1 MKFIE
6 LATGITGTVGH
17 SLQSFTD
24 EISVVRLP
32 FPGLSLCF
40 VDTPGFDDTIRSDLD
55 VFKMISDWLMNT

>member
-6 LATGITGTVGH
+6 LATGITGTVSH
-17 SLQSFTD
+17 SLQSSAN

-40 VDTPGFDDTIRSDLD
+40 VDTPGFDDTNRSDLD
-55 VFKMISDWLMNT
+55 VLKLISDWLMNT